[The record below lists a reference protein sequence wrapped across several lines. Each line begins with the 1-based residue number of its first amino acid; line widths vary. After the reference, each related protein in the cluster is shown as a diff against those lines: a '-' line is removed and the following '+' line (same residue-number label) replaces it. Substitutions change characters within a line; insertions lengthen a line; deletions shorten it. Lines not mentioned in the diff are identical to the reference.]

1 MYIESMEKYKKD
13 ILETQHSLCNLLA
26 KTDNLEEGLKYC
38 LRASLQVSGMDC
50 GGIYLFN
57 NDDDSLNL
65 MVWEGLKEEFVN
77 SINLYENES
86 RQVVYV
92 KEGKPIYTLGKKLN
106 SIFNESQRKEG
117 LKTLATIP
125 LFENKRIIGCLN
137 IASHRKD
144 KFNHY
149 TKMAIETIASQTGNI
164 IVRLQTGKALRESE
178 EHLKS
183 LMLNAENYVVYRLA
197 TCDNIKH
204 KLKVV
209 FVSPSIV
216 DLMGVNNPNDF
227 STWFSNIHSEDRER
241 IEKASLKAFE
251 THKFDE
257 QFRVYHPHKNNYR
270 WVHSISRGIFD
281 EKGET
286 KFVNGIM
293 IDITKRKINEQKII
307 EKEIELRNKQIEL
320 KALNTTLHYMVKK
333 RGDDKAKLEKDILHN
348 AKNLITPNIKKIKNF
363 TDQKRIKNIC
373 NVIESYLDYITSSFS
388 HDLSSE
394 YFALTPTELQI
405 ALLIRDG
412 KKTKEIAQ
420 FKNISYRTAETH
432 RVNIRKKLGL
442 TDKKANLRTY
452 LIIFEKNKKFKKF

>member
-1 MYIESMEKYKKD
+1 MHPKLE
-13 ILETQHSLCNLLA
+13 ILLS
-26 KTDNLEEGLKYC
+26 D
-38 LRASLQVSGMDC
+38 
-50 GGIYLFN
+50 
-57 NDDDSLNL
+57 
-65 MVWEGLKEEFVN
+65 
-77 SINLYENES
+77 
-86 RQVVYV
+86 
-92 KEGKPIYTLGKKLN
+92 
-106 SIFNESQRKEG
+106 
-117 LKTLATIP
+117 
-125 LFENKRIIGCLN
+125 
-137 IASHRKD
+137 
-144 KFNHY
+144 
-149 TKMAIETIASQTGNI
+149 
-164 IVRLQTGKALRESE
+164 LQTGKALRESE

-197 TCDNIKH
+197 TCDNSKH

-227 STWFSNIHSEDRER
+227 STWFSNIHPEDRER

-251 THKFDE
+251 TLKFDE
-257 QFRVYHPHKNNYR
+257 QFRVNHPHKNNYR

-293 IDITKRKINEQKII
+293 IDITKRKIYEQKII

-320 KALNTTLHYMVKK
+320 KALNTTLQYVVKK
-333 RGDDKAKLEKDILHN
+333 REDDKTKLEKDILHN
-348 AKNLITPNIKKIKNF
+348 AKNLIIPNIKRIKNF

-373 NVIESYLDYITSSFS
+373 NVIESYLDNITSSFS

-394 YFALTPTELQI
+394 YFGLTPSEIQI
-405 ALLIRDG
+405 AYLIREG

-420 FKNISYRTAETH
+420 IKNISYKTAEVH

-452 LIIFEKNKKFKKF
+452 LMIFERNMKIKIFDK